1 MTCPICGG
9 ETVKEFRPFCSKRC
23 ADVDL
28 ARWFN
33 GGYAVPGTDGEA
45 EGVIPETDPRRD
57 PDDDGAPE
65 TRQSPREASRRP
77 H

>member
-1 MTCPICGG
+1 MSCPICQS
-9 ETVKEFRPFCSKRC
+9 ETDAKYRPFCSKRC

-33 GGYAVPGTDGEA
+33 GGYAVPSENPEDAERAVDESEAQIRVEA
-45 EGVIPETDPRRD
+45 E
-57 PDDDGAPE
+57 A
-65 TRQSPREASRRP
+65 RRP

>member
-1 MTCPICGG
+1 MSCPICQ
-9 ETVKEFRPFCSKRC
+9 KASDAAYRPFCSKRC

-33 GGYAVPGTDGEA
+33 EGYSLPASEEDDQPDVQ
-45 EGVIPETDPRRD
+45 VET
-57 PDDDGAPE
+57 
-65 TRQSPREASRRP
+65 SRPMRP

>member
-1 MTCPICGG
+1 MSCPICASD
-9 ETVKEFRPFCSKRC
+9 TNAKYRPFCSKRC

-33 GGYAVPGTDGEA
+33 GGYSVPSENPEDAEKAIEEVEA
-45 EGVIPETDPRRD
+45 QLATGQRK
-57 PDDDGAPE
+57 
-65 TRQSPREASRRP
+65 P